1 MRYHQYIPKRSGQ
14 FSSNMALSSK
24 LHVVREM
31 IGTQS
36 ADTAVTNIM
45 TKKKLTDEERKGV
58 RTLFDDLKFK
68 IRHVA
73 KDESFDDDL
82 RGKIWDALDYMT
94 TIPNMKFL
102 KGQVEASMA
111 GFRPGVLDLSE
122 DDAAVDELIHDIDS
136 NGDDGENEDGEGEDP
151 DEEDEED
158 GEVEQ
163 SSSFR
168 DIQGGSQQAG
178 EYKDCIDRAGEVPLP
193 KPNVPKRKAAKQ
205 DEPAN
210 KKSRPAN
217 KKSRDSSPEPPA
229 APGKSKLWTARASR
243 HTLCLELSE
252 TKSLYFGK
260 HPELVEEVTRRN
272 AAMAAGKTPLTI
284 TENTLALISRY
295 VNNGVPGAILT
306 LLTRDE
312 LGKFNLDD
320 NE

>member
-1 MRYHQYIPKRSGQ
+1 MRYHQYIPKHSGQ
-14 FSSNMALSSK
+14 SSSNMALSSK

-58 RTLFDDLKFK
+58 RTLFNDLKFK

-73 KDESFDDDL
+73 KVESFDDDL

-136 NGDDGENEDGEGEDP
+136 IGDDGENEDGEGEDP

-158 GEVEQ
+158 EEDGEVEQ
-163 SSSFR
+163 STSFR

-178 EYKDCIDRAGEVPLP
+178 EYKDCIDRNKDMAGEVPLP
-193 KPNVPKRKAAKQ
+193 KPNVPKRKAA
-205 DEPAN
+205 
-210 KKSRPAN
+210 R
-217 KKSRDSSPEPPA
+217 
-229 APGKSKLWTARASR
+229 
-243 HTLCLELSE
+243 
-252 TKSLYFGK
+252 
-260 HPELVEEVTRRN
+260 
-272 AAMAAGKTPLTI
+272 
-284 TENTLALISRY
+284 
-295 VNNGVPGAILT
+295 
-306 LLTRDE
+306 
-312 LGKFNLDD
+312 
-320 NE
+320 